1 MHDLQRW
8 SEYEVNIKHRIPEPI
23 VAKDTGTVDNRPP
36 TSTGVKTRRALAL
49 EKEKL
54 NLRYKGIH
62 HQTDQNIKK

>member
-1 MHDLQRW
+1 MK
-8 SEYEVNIKHRIPEPI
+8 STSNKIPEPI
-23 VAKDTGTVDNRPP
+23 IPKDPGTVDNRPQ

-62 HQTDQNIKK
+62 QQTDKNKKENRTSSKKDS